1 MSGRQT
7 KRKFA
12 ISMRPSDLFPLN
24 EVLINVDKKPFLI
37 RGRFLTSDELD
48 EAGGVLVARLSP

>member
-24 EVLINVDKKPFLI
+24 EGLTNEDKKPILT
-37 RGRFLTSDELD
+37 RRRCLTSDELD
-48 EAGGVLVARLSP
+48 EAGGVLVERLSP